1 MEFIRPLTDV
11 EIQERSLELI
21 LECELN
27 KSVHV
32 EWYRFS
38 TELTSITDEQRIFIE
53 HNDLIHRLIIKNIQ
67 MDDNGT
73 YTCRY
78 SPQHVDSL
86 CKVRVNELPLAII
99 QNLNDEYI
107 ITENDDLILNIEL
120 NKITFLKFEWLK
132 NGILIENN
140 EHIKIINQGE
150 KYQLKIHDIKLN
162 DQGKYTFRI
171 LEANIEGNTNVQIN
185 ELPIYFTRNLK
196 DISIIMENTRDYQLD
211 CEINKEN
218 KIAQWFKDNEQQI
231 LITNDE
237 YQIKSNGRIHAII
250 FNTIQLKHAGK
261 YTCQFSEDI
270 KSIGSLQ
277 VEGKNFNGK
286 FILQNYFFCLD
297 APTEFEVGLQN
308 VTIIED
314 EPLSLECI
322 LTKDRPDDQV
332 IWLFNNEPLLIDNE
346 RIKISKIGPI
356 VKLIIDECQLTDDG
370 RYQAEI
376 NGKTSKATV
385 VVKGKILIICKKN

>member
-1 MEFIRPLTDV
+1 VEFIRPLTDV
-11 EIQERSLELI
+11 EIQERSSELI

-38 TELTSITDEQRIFIE
+38 TELTSVTDEQRIFIE

-150 KYQLKIHDIKLN
+150 KYQLKIHDIKLD

-250 FNTIQLKHAGK
+250 FNTIQLKHSGK

-277 VEGKNFNGK
+277 VEGK
-286 FILQNYFFCLD
+286 ILMENLFCK
-297 APTEFEVGLQN
+297 
-308 VTIIED
+308 IIF
-314 EPLSLECI
+314 
-322 LTKDRPDDQV
+322 
-332 IWLFNNEPLLIDNE
+332 LFRCSD
-346 RIKISKIGPI
+346 
-356 VKLIIDECQLTDDG
+356 
-370 RYQAEI
+370 
-376 NGKTSKATV
+376 
-385 VVKGKILIICKKN
+385 